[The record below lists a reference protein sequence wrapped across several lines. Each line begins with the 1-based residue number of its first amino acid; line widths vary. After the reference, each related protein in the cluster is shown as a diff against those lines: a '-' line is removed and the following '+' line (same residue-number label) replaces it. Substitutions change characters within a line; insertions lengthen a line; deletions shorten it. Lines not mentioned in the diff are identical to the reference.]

1 MKVAVCIISYRRP
14 EGLKRLVDGLNRLT
28 FHKCREVPS
37 LKVIVVDNDSSGL
50 ACNFCDEAR
59 TSLNWSLECSV
70 EPRRGIPYARNT
82 AVARAV
88 EEDMDFVAFIDDDEV
103 PEPSWLDEL
112 LYVQRT
118 WSADVVT
125 GPALPHFTVPVAA
138 WIERGKFFESS
149 RNLTGQR
156 IGWASSR
163 NVLVRSEL
171 FKNMDKHFDER
182 FPLLGGSDVE
192 FFERADRAGYKI
204 VWADEALVH
213 EWIPKS
219 RANLR
224 WLLKK
229 SYRYGNHYSLRR
241 SEFEPSMAVRANLV
255 AEAGKS
261 IAGGLVDLLS
271 HLPRSLTVGHRP
283 LAEIR
288 NFRSPIKVV
297 RRIRLLKSLQRIG
310 YGMGILLGTVGKR
323 YEAYR
328 QTTSV

>member
-1 MKVAVCIISYRRP
+1 MKVAVCIITYRRP
-14 EGLKRLVDGLNRLT
+14 TGLERLMEGLNRLT
-28 FHKCREVPS
+28 FNKFGEVPS

-50 ACNFCDEAR
+50 ACALCDKIR
-59 TSLNWSLECSV
+59 RDFYWPLECFV
-70 EPRRGIPYARNT
+70 EPRRGLPYARNT

-88 EEDMDFVAFIDDDEV
+88 EEYIDFVAFIDDDEV

-112 LYVQRT
+112 LNVQRT
-118 WSADVVT
+118 WHADVVT

-138 WIERGKFFESS
+138 WIKRGKFFESS

-156 IGWASSR
+156 MGWAR
-163 NVLVRSEL
+163 TGNVLVRSEV
-171 FKNMDKHFDER
+171 FKNMDKLFDER
-182 FPLLGGSDVE
+182 FPLLGGEDVE
-192 FFERADRAGYKI
+192 LFERVDRAGYKI

-213 EWIPKS
+213 EWIPES

-224 WLLKK
+224 YLLKK
-229 SYRYGNHYSLRR
+229 RYRYGNHYGLRR
-241 SEFEPSMAVRANLV
+241 SEFEPSIAVRASLV

-271 HLPRSLTVGHRP
+271 HLPRSLTVRHRP
-283 LAEIR
+283 LTKIR

-297 RRIRLLKSLQRIG
+297 RRIRLLMSLQRVS

-323 YEAYR
+323 YEGYR
-328 QTTSV
+328 HTTSV